1 MAMLRR
7 VLLAAGAVLLL
18 ASTAAAQ
25 SYPNRPIKVIVPFVP
40 GTGTDTMGRA
50 MVDAIQP
57 ALGQPMVVEN
67 RSGAGGS
74 IGANAVAKAVPDG
87 YTLLATSAGHAANPA
102 IYKSL
107 PFDTVED
114 FVAVAPLAF
123 QPNVLI
129 IAPSRGLKTVQEL
142 VAYGKAN
149 PGKLTYGSAGIGSG
163 THLNAEKF
171 RNAAGGYDAVHVP
184 YRGSTEAFP
193 DIMTGRT
200 DYFFSPISAALQLIR
215 AGNLLA
221 LGVSSAERSPVLPDV
236 PTTVEAGV
244 PNSEFVLWYGLLAP
258 KGTPRE
264 IVQRLHAEVNK
275 ALQSAEMKARLGA
288 VGATPWVATSE
299 QFHAHIRKEV
309 QDNIK
314 LAAAAGIKPE

>member
-1 MAMLRR
+1 MAIMQRAL
-7 VLLAAGAVLLL
+7 AGAAALLL
-18 ASTAAAQ
+18 FAAAAEAQ
-25 SYPNRPIKVIVPFVP
+25 TYPSRPIKVIVPFVP

-50 MVDAIQP
+50 LVDAIQP
-57 ALGQPMVVEN
+57 AMGQPMIVEN
-67 RSGAGGS
+67 RGGAGGS
-74 IGANAVAKAVPDG
+74 IGANAVAKATPDG

-107 PFDTVED
+107 PFDTIED

-215 AGNLLA
+215 SSNLLA
-221 LGVSSAERSPVLPDV
+221 LAVSSKDRSPVLPDV

-258 KGTPRE
+258 RNTPKE
-264 IVQRLHAEVNK
+264 IVQRLYTEVNK
-275 ALQSAEMKARLGA
+275 ALQSPEMRARLAA

-299 QFHAHIRKEV
+299 QFQAHIKQEV
-309 QDNIK
+309 ADNIK

>member
-1 MAMLRR
+1 MLRR
-7 VLLAAGAVLLL
+7 VLIAAAAALLVATT
-18 ASTAAAQ
+18 ASAQ

-40 GTGTDTMGRA
+40 GTGTDTMGRT
-50 MVDAIQP
+50 MVEAIAP
-57 ALGQPMVVEN
+57 ALGVPMIVEN
-67 RSGAGGS
+67 RGGAGGS
-74 IGANAVAKAVPDG
+74 IGANAVAKAPADG

-107 PFDTVED
+107 PFDTVDD
-114 FVAVAPLAF
+114 FVAIAPLAF

-171 RNAAGGYDAVHVP
+171 RNASGGFDAVHVP

-200 DYFFSPISAALQLIR
+200 DFFFSPISAALQLIR
-215 AGNLLA
+215 AGSLLA
-221 LGVSSAERSPVLPDV
+221 LAVSSEKRSPVLPDV

-244 PNSEFVLWYGLLAP
+244 PNSEFVLWYGMLAP
-258 KGTPRE
+258 KGTPKE
-264 IVQRLHAEVNK
+264 IVQRLHAEITK
-275 ALQSAEMKARLGA
+275 AVQSPEVRARLA
-288 VGATPWVATSE
+288 SVGADPWMMSSE
-299 QFHAHIRKEV
+299 AFHQHIRDEV
-309 QDNIK
+309 QANIK

>member
-1 MAMLRR
+1 MLRR
-7 VLLAAGAVLLL
+7 VFLAAGAALLV
-18 ASTAAAQ
+18 ATTAAAQ
-25 SYPNRPIKVIVPFVP
+25 TYPNRPIKVIVPFVP

-50 MVDAIQP
+50 MVDAIAP
-57 ALGQPMVVEN
+57 ALGQPMIVEN
-67 RSGAGGS
+67 RGGAGGS
-74 IGANAVAKAVPDG
+74 IGANAVAKAPADG

-114 FVAVAPLAF
+114 FVAIAPLAF

-171 RNAAGGYDAVHVP
+171 RNASGGFEAVHVP

-200 DYFFSPISAALQLIR
+200 DFFFSPISAALQLIR

-221 LGVSSAERSPVLPDV
+221 LAVSSVDRSPVLPEV
-236 PTTVEAGV
+236 PTTIEAGV
-244 PNSEFVLWYGLLAP
+244 PNSDFVLWYGLLAP
-258 KGTPRE
+258 KGTPRD
-264 IVQRLHAEVNK
+264 IVQRLYAEVNK
-275 ALQSAEMKARLGA
+275 AVQSPEMKARLSA

-299 QFHAHIRKEV
+299 QFHQHIRKEV

>member
-1 MAMLRR
+1 MLRR
-7 VLLAAGAVLLL
+7 VFLAAGAALLV
-18 ASTAAAQ
+18 ATTAAAQ
-25 SYPNRPIKVIVPFVP
+25 SYPSRPIKVIVPFVP

-50 MVDAIQP
+50 MVDAIAP
-57 ALGQPMVVEN
+57 ALGQPMIVEN
-67 RSGAGGS
+67 RGGAGGS
-74 IGANAVAKAVPDG
+74 IGANAVAKAPADG

-114 FVAVAPLAF
+114 FVAIAPLAF

-142 VAYGKAN
+142 VAYGQAN

-171 RNAAGGYDAVHVP
+171 RNAAGGYEAVHVP

-264 IVQRLHAEVNK
+264 IVLRLYAEVNK
-275 ALQSAEMKARLGA
+275 AVQSPEMKARLSA

-299 QFHAHIRKEV
+299 QFQRHIRNEV

>member
-1 MAMLRR
+1 M
-7 VLLAAGAVLLL
+7 
-18 ASTAAAQ
+18 
-25 SYPNRPIKVIVPFVP
+25 
-40 GTGTDTMGRA
+40 
-50 MVDAIQP
+50 
-57 ALGQPMVVEN
+57 
-67 RSGAGGS
+67 
-74 IGANAVAKAVPDG
+74 
-87 YTLLATSAGHAANPA
+87 ATSAGHAANPA

-114 FVAVAPLAF
+114 FVAIAPLAF

-171 RNAAGGYDAVHVP
+171 RNAAGGYEAVHVP

-264 IVQRLHAEVNK
+264 IVLRLYAEVNK
-275 ALQSAEMKARLGA
+275 AVQSPEMKARLSA

-299 QFHAHIRKEV
+299 QFQRHIRNEV

>member
-1 MAMLRR
+1 VLRR
-7 VLLAAGAVLLL
+7 VFIAAAAALLVV
-18 ASTAAAQ
+18 STASAQ

-50 MVDAIQP
+50 LVDAIQP

-67 RSGAGGS
+67 RGGAGGS
-74 IGANAVAKAVPDG
+74 IGANAVAKAPADG

-107 PFDTVED
+107 PFDTIED

-129 IAPSRGLKTVQEL
+129 IAPSRGIKTVREL

-171 RNAAGGYDAVHVP
+171 RNAAGGYSAVHVP

-215 AGNLLA
+215 NGNLLA
-221 LGVSSAERSPVLPDV
+221 LAVSSKDRSPVLPDV

-258 KGTPRE
+258 KNTPKE
-264 IVQRLHAEVNK
+264 IVQRLYNEVNK
-275 ALQSAEMKARLGA
+275 AQRSPEMAARLAA

-299 QFHAHIRKEV
+299 EFQAHIKNEV
-309 QDNIK
+309 ADNIK
-314 LAAAAGIKPE
+314 LATAVGIKPE

>member
-7 VLLAAGAVLLL
+7 ILLAAGAALLL

-50 MVDAIQP
+50 LVDAIQP
-57 ALGQPMVVEN
+57 AMGQPMIVEN
-67 RSGAGGS
+67 RGGAGGS
-74 IGANAVAKAVPDG
+74 IGANAVAKAPADG

-114 FVAVAPLAF
+114 FVAIAPLAF

-149 PGKLTYGSAGIGSG
+149 PGKLTFGSAGIGSG

-171 RNAAGGYDAVHVP
+171 RAAAGGYDAVHVP

-215 AGNLLA
+215 AGSLLA
-221 LGVSSAERSPVLPDV
+221 LAVSSTERSPVLPDV
-236 PTTVEAGV
+236 PTTIEAGV
-244 PNSEFVLWYGLLAP
+244 PNSDFVLWYGLLAP
-258 KGTPRE
+258 KNMPKE
-264 IVQRLHAEVNK
+264 IVQRLYTEVNK
-275 ALQSAEMKARLGA
+275 AVQSPEMKARLSA
-288 VGATPWVATSE
+288 VGATPWIATSE
-299 QFHAHIRKEV
+299 QFQAHIKKEV
-309 QDNIK
+309 EDNIK
-314 LAAAAGIKPE
+314 LAAAAGIKAE

>member
-1 MAMLRR
+1 MTGLGRA
-7 VLLAAGAVLLL
+7 LLSLSAVLLF
-18 ASTAAAQ
+18 AATAHAQ
-25 SYPNRPIKVIVPFVP
+25 SYPIRPIKVVVPFVP

-57 ALGQPMVVEN
+57 AMGQPMVVEN

-74 IGANAVAKAVPDG
+74 IGANAVAKSQPDG

-102 IYKSL
+102 IYKNL
-107 PFDTVED
+107 PFDTIED
-114 FVAVAPLAF
+114 FVAIAPLAF

-142 VAYGKAN
+142 VAYCKAN

-171 RNAAGGYDAVHVP
+171 RFASGGFEAVHVP
-184 YRGSTEAFP
+184 YRGSTDAFP

-200 DYFFSPISAALQLIR
+200 DFFFSPISAALQLIR

-221 LGVSSAERSPVLPDV
+221 LAVSSKERSPVLPDV
-236 PTTVEAGV
+236 PTTIESGV
-244 PNSEFVLWYGLLAP
+244 PNSDFVLWYGLMAP
-258 KGTPRE
+258 KNTPKE
-264 IVQRLHAEVNK
+264 IVERLHREVSK
-275 ALQSAEMKARLGA
+275 ALQTPEMKARLAA
-288 VGATPWVATSE
+288 VGAAPWVASSE
-299 QFHAHIRKEV
+299 EFQAHLKREV
-309 QDNIK
+309 ADNIK
-314 LAAAAGIKPE
+314 LAAAAGIRPE

>member
-1 MAMLRR
+1 MMLRR
-7 VLLAAGAVLLL
+7 LLVV
-18 ASTAAAQ
+18 AAAALVVASAASAQ
-25 SYPNRPIKVIVPFVP
+25 TYPNRPIKVIVPFVP
-40 GTGTDTMGRA
+40 GTGTDTMGRT
-50 MVDAIQP
+50 MVEAIAP
-57 ALGQPMVVEN
+57 ALGVPVIVEN

-74 IGANAVAKAVPDG
+74 IGANAVAKAPADG

-107 PFDTVED
+107 PFDTVDD
-114 FVAVAPLAF
+114 FAAIAPLAF

-171 RNAAGGYDAVHVP
+171 RNASGGFEAVHVP

-200 DYFFSPISAALQLIR
+200 DFFFSPISAALQLIR

-221 LGVSSAERSPVLPDV
+221 LAVSSANRSPVLPDV

-244 PNSEFVLWYGLLAP
+244 PNSEFVLWYGMLAP
-258 KGTPRE
+258 KGTPKE
-264 IVQRLHAEVNK
+264 IVQRLHAEITK
-275 ALQSAEMKARLGA
+275 AVQSPEVRARLA
-288 VGATPWVATSE
+288 SVGADPWMMSPEA
-299 QFHAHIRKEV
+299 FHQHIRDEV
-309 QDNIK
+309 QANIK
-314 LAAAAGIKPE
+314 LAAAAGIKAE

>member
-1 MAMLRR
+1 MMLRG
-7 VLLAAGAVLLL
+7 LLIAAAAALVV
-18 ASTAAAQ
+18 ASTASAQ
-25 SYPNRPIKVIVPFVP
+25 TYPNRPIKVIVPFVP
-40 GTGTDTMGRA
+40 GTGTDTMGRT
-50 MVDAIQP
+50 MVEAIAP
-57 ALGQPMVVEN
+57 ALGVPVIVEN

-74 IGANAVAKAVPDG
+74 IGANAVAKAPPDG

-107 PFDTVED
+107 PFDTVDD
-114 FVAVAPLAF
+114 FTAIAPLAF

-171 RNAAGGYDAVHVP
+171 RNASGGFEAVHVP

-193 DIMTGRT
+193 DVMTGRT
-200 DYFFSPISAALQLIR
+200 DFFFSPISAALQLIR
-215 AGNLLA
+215 AGSLLA
-221 LGVSSAERSPVLPDV
+221 LAVSSANRSPVLPDV

-244 PNSEFVLWYGLLAP
+244 PNSEFVLWYGMLAP
-258 KGTPRE
+258 KGTPKE
-264 IVQRLHAEVNK
+264 IVQRLHAEITK
-275 ALQSAEMKARLGA
+275 AVQSPEVRARLA
-288 VGATPWVATSE
+288 SVGADPWMMSSE
-299 QFHAHIRKEV
+299 AFHQHIRDEV
-309 QDNIK
+309 QANIK

>member
-1 MAMLRR
+1 MLRR
-7 VLLAAGAVLLL
+7 VFLAAGAALLV
-18 ASTAAAQ
+18 ATTAAAQ
-25 SYPNRPIKVIVPFVP
+25 SYPSRPIKVIVPFVP

-50 MVDAIQP
+50 MVDAIAP
-57 ALGQPMVVEN
+57 ALGQPMIVEN
-67 RSGAGGS
+67 RGGAGGS
-74 IGANAVAKAVPDG
+74 IGANAVAKAPADG

-114 FVAVAPLAF
+114 FVAIAPLAF

-171 RNAAGGYDAVHVP
+171 RNAAGGYEAVHVP

-264 IVQRLHAEVNK
+264 IVLRLYAEVNK
-275 ALQSAEMKARLGA
+275 AVQSPEMKARLSA

-299 QFHAHIRKEV
+299 QFQRHIRNEV